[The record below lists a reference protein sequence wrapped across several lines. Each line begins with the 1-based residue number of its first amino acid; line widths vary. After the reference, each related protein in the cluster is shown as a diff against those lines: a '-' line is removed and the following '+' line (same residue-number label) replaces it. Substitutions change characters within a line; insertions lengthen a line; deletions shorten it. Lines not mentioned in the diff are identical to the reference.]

1 MTRIAIVVYPRY
13 TALISSDPTRHCGR
27 RVAAGGRHL

>member
-13 TALISSDPTRHCGR
+13 TALDFIGPYQGR
-27 RVAAGGRHL
+27 CPNPPDVD